1 MWKYVEQFVCSLL
14 NCHTGSKQTTSR
26 TIQTHQENNDGI
38 VSVKMKA
45 DSQRLFGFKFKGGSG
60 ENSPVVVS
68 SVLRKSPADTCL
80 PRLNEGDEIL
90 SINNNDVRAL
100 KPEQI
105 EKLIQAA
112 ADTRVKELCLRVRQ
126 RIFFVFVVYDIE
138 EGKNT
143 LISQVSKRKYLS
155 LPLLRCDTLNES
167 IALITEGLKDESL
180 ILKFESIPRRQ
191 SGETNNIAKLPENVQ
206 KNRYKDVSPYDTTRV
221 VLEDCLTGD
230 YINASN
236 INMVIPTLNIVNRY
250 IATQGPLSTT
260 CIEFWQMVWEQKS
273 KLVVMVTTLLERGRT
288 KCHKYWPDKNKTE
301 TFGHLEI
308 TCTVEIETPCLVHRE
323 FRLKHKQTNTETNVN
338 QMQYIAWPDHG
349 VPIDASDFLSFVWKV
364 REYRDVVNVPTIVHC
379 RWHSK
384 TIGKIQC
391 VRKIADIRRRRYSK
405 YQLKTTR
412 LNK

>member
-260 CIEFWQMVWEQKS
+260 CIEFWQ
-273 KLVVMVTTLLERGRT
+273 
-288 KCHKYWPDKNKTE
+288 
-301 TFGHLEI
+301 
-308 TCTVEIETPCLVHRE
+308 
-323 FRLKHKQTNTETNVN
+323 TNTETNVN

-379 RWHSK
+379 SAG
-384 TIGKIQC
+384 IGRTGVLILMETAMSLIEANKPVYPLEIVQEMRRQRPMLIQTT
-391 VRKIADIRRRRYSK
+391 AS
-405 YQLKTTR
+405 LKNIYYFTR
-412 LNK
+412 E